1 MKTYF
6 TFMKE
11 SHTLYHKSYT
21 DAINAALA
29 HHKDKEGLNVSD
41 EDRDTHIAMGPRK
54 PAEGE
59 TVERHIPATDKNGKR
74 RIIHIQV
81 YNKGGPTP
89 YELNAYSSG
98 DRVAEE
104 TVDVSEGLGDRYTN
118 NTIGKFSE
126 LKNHA
131 NKLGP
136 KHKDYDD
143 LMIAASHMA
152 FGNMDHLTKHLKKLN
167 PDVRDKI
174 KEYMKEEVEQ
184 VDEISSATLISY
196 SQQAHNQIKGNQP
209 ADPDKLRKRTNR
221 EQGIKLAFDKHYQVR
236 TKVPATINEEEPLAE
251 QVSFKK
257 TISGHHIHHNGER
270 VGEIIKTN
278 SMGSLGYSVRFRGK
292 EVSSEKSLSAAKES
306 AKYHLTSSE
315 SPLKEEVELDEAAVP
330 VDHKQKMRE
339 IYGPGQVTADV
350 KNGMISHTDKHGETN
365 SHAYDPDAEKSI
377 GHHVGTVTVG
387 EEVEL
392 DEMGKK
398 GPYRPI
404 SPGTQNLRTA
414 QAATKGDRALDKQ
427 YGYGT
432 TKGGVSPIAG
442 KRREQGFGAVA
453 NFNSAAAALRAKRM
467 GEPPK
472 TQDAE
477 VHKGW
482 GKTVDQMPAA
492 NPEKQAARKKLQ
504 QTPFYALS
512 KGEKEKDTILRK
524 GITKE
529 KIEPLAEISA
539 ALAMRASRAATK
551 EVGTGKSKR
560 EDKLIGLQKTADEKF
575 RKMLGRSSSAKVA
588 TTSEETVLDEVSK
601 GTVGSYLEKLNTL
614 KRSELKA
621 RGTKPTLA
629 ANKVFGKDV
638 KVPATDE

>member
-11 SHTLYHKSYT
+11 SHTPYPLYHKSYT

-29 HHKDKEGLNVSD
+29 HHKDLNVSD

-59 TVERHIPATDKNGKR
+59 TVKHRIPATDKNGDKHM
-74 RIIHIQV
+74 IDVQV
-81 YNKGGPTP
+81 YNKGGNKPF
-89 YELNAYSSG
+89 ELNTYSSKVSKKK
-98 DRVAEE
+98 VAEE
-104 TVDVSEGLGDRYTN
+104 TVNVSEGLGDVRPRAVETN
-118 NTIGKFSE
+118 DPIGKFSE
-126 LKNHA
+126 LKTYA
-131 NKLGP
+131 EKLGP
-136 KHKDYDD
+136 KHIDYHD
-143 LMIAASHMA
+143 LMVAASHMA
-152 FGNMDHLTKHLKKLN
+152 FGNENHLAKHVKALDT
-167 PDVRDKI
+167 DVRDKV
-174 KEYMKEEVEQ
+174 KEYLSPEFKKRHLEEEVEQ
-184 VDEISSATLISY
+184 ID
-196 SQQAHNQIKGNQP
+196 
-209 ADPDKLRKRTNR
+209 
-221 EQGIKLAFDKHYQVR
+221 
-236 TKVPATINEEEPLAE
+236 E

-257 TISGHHIHHNGER
+257 TESGDHHIHHNGER
-270 VGEIIKTN
+270 VGKIIKTN
-278 SMGSLGYSVRFRGK
+278 SMGSLGYSVRIGDD
-292 EVSSEKSLSAAKES
+292 EVSSERSLDAAKES

-315 SPLKEEVELDEAAVP
+315 SPLKEQE
-330 VDHKQKMRE
+330 
-339 IYGPGQVTADV
+339 
-350 KNGMISHTDKHGETN
+350 
-365 SHAYDPDAEKSI
+365 
-377 GHHVGTVTVG
+377 
-387 EEVEL
+387 EL

-512 KGEKEKDTILRK
+512 KGEKEKDTVLRK

-529 KIEPLAEISA
+529 EVEPLAEISA

-551 EVGTGKSKR
+551 EVGMGKSDR

-588 TTSEETVLDEVSK
+588 TTPEE
-601 GTVGSYLEKLNTL
+601 
-614 KRSELKA
+614 
-621 RGTKPTLA
+621 
-629 ANKVFGKDV
+629 
-638 KVPATDE
+638 

>member
-11 SHTLYHKSYT
+11 SHTPYPLYHKSYT

-29 HHKDKEGLNVSD
+29 HHKDLNVSD

-59 TVERHIPATDKNGKR
+59 TVKHRIPATDKNGDDHM
-74 RIIHIQV
+74 IDIQV
-81 YNKGGPTP
+81 YNKGGNKPFEVTT
-89 YELNAYSSG
+89 YSSKVSKKK
-98 DRVAEE
+98 VAEE
-104 TVDVSEGLGDRYTN
+104 TVDVSEGLGDQ
-118 NTIGKFSE
+118 TIGDFSG
-126 LKNHA
+126 LKTYTD
-131 NKLGP
+131 KLGP
-136 KHKDYDD
+136 KHIDRHD
-143 LMIAASHMA
+143 LLTAASHMA
-152 FGNMDHLTKHLKKLN
+152 FGNMDHLKKHLKALDT
-167 PDVRDKI
+167 DVSDKVL
-174 KEYMKEEVEQ
+174 EYVARRHHAELGYSVRKEEVEL
-184 VDEISSATLISY
+184 D
-196 SQQAHNQIKGNQP
+196 
-209 ADPDKLRKRTNR
+209 
-221 EQGIKLAFDKHYQVR
+221 
-236 TKVPATINEEEPLAE
+236 E

-257 TISGHHIHHNGER
+257 TVSGHHIHHNGER
-270 VGEIIKTN
+270 VGKIIKTN
-278 SMGSLGYSVRFRGK
+278 SMGSLGYSVRIGDD
-292 EVSSEKSLSAAKES
+292 EVSSERSLDAAKES

-315 SPLKEEVELDEAAVP
+315 SPLKEQE
-330 VDHKQKMRE
+330 
-339 IYGPGQVTADV
+339 
-350 KNGMISHTDKHGETN
+350 
-365 SHAYDPDAEKSI
+365 
-377 GHHVGTVTVG
+377 
-387 EEVEL
+387 EL

-414 QAATKGDRALDKQ
+414 QAATKGDEALDKK

-432 TKGGVSPIAG
+432 TKGGISPIAG

-467 GEPPK
+467 GGPPK
-472 TQDAE
+472 AQDTE

-504 QTPFYALS
+504 QTPFYALP
-512 KGEKEKDTILRK
+512 KGEQKKDTVLRK

-529 KIEPLAEISA
+529 EAEHIDEISRER
-539 ALAMRASRAATK
+539 AMGASRAATI

-588 TTSEETVLDEVSK
+588 TTPEE
-601 GTVGSYLEKLNTL
+601 
-614 KRSELKA
+614 
-621 RGTKPTLA
+621 
-629 ANKVFGKDV
+629 
-638 KVPATDE
+638 

>member
-1 MKTYF
+1 
-6 TFMKE
+6 
-11 SHTLYHKSYT
+11 
-21 DAINAALA
+21 
-29 HHKDKEGLNVSD
+29 
-41 EDRDTHIAMGPRK
+41 MGPRK

-59 TVERHIPATDKNGKR
+59 TVEHHIPATDKNGKR

-414 QAATKGDRALDKQ
+414 QA
-427 YGYGT
+427 
-432 TKGGVSPIAG
+432 
-442 KRREQGFGAVA
+442 
-453 NFNSAAAALRAKRM
+453 
-467 GEPPK
+467 